1 MSQSPPPFAL
11 PALCATPSMASD
23 NYEQHSESR
32 WSLVKQSTKD
42 VLECVAVLNQGV
54 APERHIKPEV
64 ILVDTDI
71 RVLSGS
77 ISSITHDLDRVYA
90 DGGTNLVKP
99 LRHMLQTYNDTP
111 EDKRHLMS
119 GLFMTDGEHNRPEEM
134 MLPEIQS
141 LIDQVSASK
150 TFKAYLGIGTKQT
163 VDDRTLT
170 HMSSGQAGSYTT
182 ASTVSELT
190 ETIKARCF
198 EMLTAKEVKEAVV
211 HVICSHTHFISGAT
225 VVRYMTQTELESLDK
240 LPVTKWATF
249 DQIESTCLITP
260 CMASVD
266 VSHVAQGQRLLI
278 YADKS
283 GSMGDR
289 VPIQAGTVTE
299 MIPNPSAE
307 QTLVHLSL
315 PISSWTDT
323 SYLFMEADVKRLS
336 FEYTNLDGVRCHE
349 SIGKS
354 DQPPTVMAGVT
365 RLLTMMKWLESRVSI
380 RDVRAFYNENMSFL
394 HEMRDQP
401 EWLLS
406 HAKNLWGKIT
416 ERYRLVGPKRTA
428 EKQPG
433 DVFFDAMPVPM
444 MGLARTISSQTT
456 DTIRERH
463 RRVVVHKDDWK
474 LCKICFEQ
482 PLQVLFTDCGHAVTC
497 VDCYKGALNSG
508 CDGCPI
514 CRQPVQLHEYQVLDL
529 THGLECHECG
539 QPSAYCGECTHILYC
554 DVCVRKHTEHG
565 RVVCP
570 HCPSESKP
578 VKVVK
583 ILIA

>member
-11 PALCATPSMASD
+11 PSLRPTPSMASD
-23 NYEQHSESR
+23 DYEQHSDSR

-42 VLECVAVLNQGV
+42 MLECVAVLNQGV
-54 APERHIKPEV
+54 PPERQIKPEV

-71 RVLSGS
+71 RVLTGS
-77 ISSITHDLDRVYA
+77 ISSMTDDLDRVYA
-90 DGGTNLVKP
+90 DGGTNLVRP
-99 LRHMLQTYNDTP
+99 LRYMLQTYNDTP
-111 EDKRHLMS
+111 ADKRHLIS
-119 GLFMTDGEHNRPEEM
+119 ALFMTDGEHNRPEEM

-141 LIDQVSASK
+141 LIDQVSVSK
-150 TFKAYLGIGTKQT
+150 TFKAYLGIGTKET

-182 ASTVSELT
+182 AATVADLT

-211 HVICSHTHFISGAT
+211 NIVCSHKRFISGAT
-225 VVRYMTQTELESLDK
+225 VVRYMTQTELDSLDE

-249 DQIESTCLITP
+249 THTDSTCLITP

-266 VSHVAQGQRLLI
+266 VSHVAQGQRLMI
-278 YADKS
+278 FTDKS
-283 GSMGDR
+283 GSMSDR
-289 VPIQAGTVTE
+289 VSTHSSVANET
-299 MIPNPSAE
+299 IPNPSAE

-354 DQPPTVMAGVT
+354 EQSPTVMAGVT

-380 RDVRAFYNENMSFL
+380 RDVRSFYIQHMSFL
-394 HEMRDQP
+394 HDMRDQP
-401 EWLLS
+401 EWLQS

-428 EKQPG
+428 DKQPG

-444 MGLARTISSQTT
+444 MGLARTLSSQTT
-456 DTIRERH
+456 DTIRDRH
-463 RRVVVHKDDWK
+463 SRVVAHKDDWK
-474 LCKICFEQ
+474 MCKICFEQ
-482 PLQVLFTDCGHAVTC
+482 PLQVLFTECGHAVTC

-508 CDGCPI
+508 CDGCPV
-514 CRQPVQLHEYQVLDL
+514 CRQPVQLHEYQLL
-529 THGLECHECG
+529 NLSHGLECHDCG

-554 DVCVRKHTEHG
+554 DVCARKHTKHG

-570 HCPSESKP
+570 HCPVESKP

-583 ILIA
+583 FIIA